1 MFKWFQILFKARK
14 MVTGYTQRKGISSEN
29 GLQCLAATSK
39 SANQKILNDRV
50 GVGVVNARSMIT
62 RVDMSRSA
70 VLLLPVPT
78 WKLRI
83 GAA

>member
-1 MFKWFQILFKARK
+1 